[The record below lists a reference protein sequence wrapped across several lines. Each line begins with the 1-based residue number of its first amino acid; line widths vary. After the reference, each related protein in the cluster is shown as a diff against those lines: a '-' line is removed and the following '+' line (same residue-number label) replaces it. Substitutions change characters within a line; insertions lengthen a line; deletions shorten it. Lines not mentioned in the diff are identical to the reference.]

1 PPQSERQEV
10 VFLGAAGQRI
20 ISAGEILGLAALS
33 GGLHASQK
41 NEYNVTVLRGPS
53 IAELILSPEPID
65 YNGSMTPSIIMALA
79 NEGVERRQEIFSR
92 LGGEVLI
99 LQAPGV
105 KRRQEIFSRLGGEV
119 LILQAPGVKLPPC
132 AAQVTPVDFKA
143 MGIKRSDWAL
153 ASLAVPARMNRVLTW
168 EMLEAAVEI
177 RFQGKTLAA
186 VQAMIEKVTG
196 GYA

>member
-1 PPQSERQEV
+1 
-10 VFLGAAGQRI
+10 
-20 ISAGEILGLAALS
+20 S

-79 NEGVERRQEIFSR
+79 NEGVE
-92 LGGEVLI
+92 
-99 LQAPGV
+99 
-105 KRRQEIFSRLGGEV
+105 RRQEIFSRLGGEV